1 MAAGRTLHPF
11 RELSAPRQPSQ
22 TWHPNRRDSVR
33 LCQQKDE
40 IRMPI
45 ATPAQY
51 AAMLD
56 AAQQGGYAYP
66 AINVTSI
73 ATINAAL
80 KGFADKK
87 SDGIIQFSTGAG
99 EFASGLN
106 VKDAVFGTLVLA
118 EAAHRLAEK
127 YDILIGLHTDHCQP
141 KKVDGFLRPLIAA
154 TAERRAAGNGNL
166 FNSHMFDGS
175 ELDIK
180 ANMEI
185 SKDLLKLCVEN
196 EIILEVEAGVV
207 GGEEDGID
215 HSDVPADKLYT
226 TPEDMVYVHEEL
238 SPIGRYMFA
247 ATFGNVHGHYK
258 PGAVKLRPEILKN
271 GQEAVIG
278 KFGQDA
284 EFDLVFHG
292 GSGTPSDQLQETLD
306 YGVIKMNIDTDT
318 QYAFTRPVV
327 DHIMKNY
334 DGVLKIDGEIG
345 VKKAYDPRSY
355 IKLGENG
362 VATRM
367 GEACDDLK
375 STDQTIF
382 GKV

>member
-1 MAAGRTLHPF
+1 
-11 RELSAPRQPSQ
+11 
-22 TWHPNRRDSVR
+22 
-33 LCQQKDE
+33 
-40 IRMPI
+40 MPI

-345 VKKAYDPRSY
+345 AKKAYDPRSY

-375 STDQTIF
+375 STGQTIF